1 MWPSSTPPPHVIT
14 AIIIRTILAEKLHT
28 SSLIVRI
35 MENIFKF
42 LPGNGYSEKNSLQIE
57 RITPVLSR
65 VSCHVCIKNVD
76 IPQKK
81 PIVKA

>member
-1 MWPSSTPPPHVIT
+1 
-14 AIIIRTILAEKLHT
+14 
-28 SSLIVRI
+28 